1 MMIGKTARTAMWVG
15 AISTTIVLAG
25 GLRAEEAITRVDPQ
39 VGITK
44 LAPMTELAMP
54 GQPPVQGGEQEFF
67 RDSSAAVGVWEGG
80 PGVAKIDSYPVD
92 EFWWIVE
99 GSIVFTDTK
108 GKSYTFKAGDCFVL
122 HKGFS
127 GITRMPG
134 KMRKVYVALGM
145 ETHGR

>member
-1 MMIGKTARTAMWVG
+1 MSGKTAMWVG
-15 AISTTIVLAG
+15 VLSTSTALAG
-25 GLRAEEAITRVDPQ
+25 GLGAVEGITRVDPQ

-54 GQPPVQGGEQEFF
+54 GQPPVQGGEHEFF

-80 PGVAKIDSYPVD
+80 PGVARIDSYPVD

-99 GSIVFTDTK
+99 GSIVFTDTT
-108 GKSYTFKAGDCFVL
+108 GKSYTFKAGDSFVL

-127 GITRMPG
+127 GTTRMPG
-134 KMRKVYVALGM
+134 KLRKVYVSLG
-145 ETHGR
+145 GGIR